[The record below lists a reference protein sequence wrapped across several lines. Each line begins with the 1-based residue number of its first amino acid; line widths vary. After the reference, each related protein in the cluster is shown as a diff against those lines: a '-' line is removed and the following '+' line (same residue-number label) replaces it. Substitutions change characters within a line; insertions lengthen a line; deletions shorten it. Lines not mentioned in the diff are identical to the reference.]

1 MSYDIILHAARTTQ
15 ASPQL
20 NMLITEYDFNNALKE
35 SNQTEQELLD
45 FLYLHFNFKLMQ
57 KENFPTNNGNLKFY
71 NFRCQKYERK

>member
-1 MSYDIILHAARTTQ
+1 MSYDIILHAARTAQ

-20 NMLITEYDFNNALKE
+20 NTLITEYDFNNALKE

-57 KENFPTNNGNLKFY
+57 KETFPTNKGNLKFY
-71 NFRCQKYERK
+71 NFRCQKYE